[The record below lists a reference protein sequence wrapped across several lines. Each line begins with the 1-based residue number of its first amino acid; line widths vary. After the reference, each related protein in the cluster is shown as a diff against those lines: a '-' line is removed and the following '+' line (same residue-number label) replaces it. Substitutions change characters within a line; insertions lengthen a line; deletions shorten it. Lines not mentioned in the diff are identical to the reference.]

1 MAAKIRRNNWQSY
14 LCHMHLL
21 NFWQTIQ
28 PIDTWL
34 ITHINQNWSN
44 SFFDFILPFFRE
56 TLYWIPLYL
65 FLILLMTINFKAKGW
80 WWFAGFLI
88 TAALA
93 DLISSQIIK
102 QLIMRPRPCQDL
114 EVRPLL
120 RFFIN
125 YCPGSSSFTSSH
137 ATSHFAQ
144 AVFFF
149 LTLRSISKWAWL
161 FLIWAALIGYT
172 QIYVGVHYPFDVFCG
187 SIIGCLIGYLV
198 AKLYHK
204 QVGMLSLE
212 K

>member
-1 MAAKIRRNNWQSY
+1 
-14 LCHMHLL
+14 MHLL

-28 PIDTWL
+28 PVDVWL

-44 SFFDFILPFFRE
+44 GFFDFILPFFRE

-65 FLILLMTINFKAKGW
+65 FLILFTTINFRSKGW
-80 WWFAGFLI
+80 WWVAGFLL
-88 TAALA
+88 TAAIS
-93 DLISSQIIK
+93 DLVSSQLIK

-114 EVRPLL
+114 EVAPML
-120 RFFIN
+120 RFFVN
-125 YCPGSSSFTSSH
+125 YCPQSSSFTSSH

-149 LTLRSISKWAWL
+149 LTLKNITRWAWI
-161 FLIWAALIGYT
+161 FLLWAALIAYT

-187 SIIGCLIGYLV
+187 SVLGSLIGYLV